1 MKFTAT
7 KIPDVVVIEPV
18 VHEDSRGFF
27 METWEKRKF
36 AEAGID
42 AIFVQDSHSHSLH
55 GALRGLHY
63 QVSQPQGK
71 LVRVI
76 RGEAFDVAVDI
87 RKSSATC
94 GQWVARI
101 LSADNRKLL
110 WIPPGFAH
118 GFLVLSESVD
128 FEYRVT
134 DFYAPE
140 HQRTIRWDDPDLAIE
155 WPLNDGQ
162 VPLLSEK
169 DQAGQSLKDAE
180 LYA

>member
-1 MKFTAT
+1 MKFIAT
-7 KIPDVVVIEPV
+7 HIPAVVEIEPHV
-18 VHEDSRGFF
+18 YEDSRGFF
-27 METWEKRKF
+27 METWEKGKF
-36 AEAGID
+36 ARAGID
-42 AIFVQDSHSHSLH
+42 AVFVQDSHSRSSY

-76 RGEAFDVAVDI
+76 QGEAFDVAVDI
-87 RKSSATC
+87 RKSSPTC

-118 GFLVLSESVD
+118 GFLALSESVD

-134 DFYAPE
+134 DSYAPE

-155 WPLNDGQ
+155 WPLAEGQ
-162 VPLLSEK
+162 VPLLSAK
-169 DQAGQSLKDAE
+169 DQAGQLHKDAE

>member
-7 KIPDVVVIEPV
+7 NIPDVVVIEPAV
-18 VHEDSRGFF
+18 YTDSRGFF
-27 METWEKRKF
+27 METWQKKKF
-36 AEAGID
+36 ADAGID
-42 AIFVQDSHSHSLH
+42 AVFVQDSHSRSSH

-71 LVRVI
+71 LVRVMQ
-76 RGEAFDVAVDI
+76 GEAFDVAVDI
-87 RKSSATC
+87 RKSSPTC
-94 GQWVARI
+94 GQWVARV
-101 LSADNRKLL
+101 LSAENRRLL

-128 FEYRVT
+128 FEYRMT

-140 HQRTIRWDDPDLAIE
+140 QQRAIRWDDPDLAID
-155 WPLNDGQ
+155 WPLVDGQ
-162 VPLLSEK
+162 APLLSEK
-169 DQAGQSLKDAE
+169 DQAGQFFADAE

>member
-7 KIPDVVVIEPV
+7 SIPDVVVIDPL
-18 VHEDSRGFF
+18 VHEDSRGFYL
-27 METWEKRKF
+27 ETWQKRKF

-42 AIFVQDSHSHSLH
+42 AEFVQHSHSHSKF

-63 QVSQPQGK
+63 QLLQAQGK

-87 RKSSATC
+87 RRSSPTY
-94 GQWVARI
+94 GQWVGKV
-101 LSADNRKLL
+101 LSEDNRRLL

-118 GFLVLSESVD
+118 GFLVLSEFVD
-128 FEYRVT
+128 LEYRMT
-134 DFYAPE
+134 DFYAPQ

-155 WPLNDGQ
+155 WPLADGQ

-169 DQAGQSLKDAE
+169 DQAGRLLNDAE
-180 LYA
+180 VYA